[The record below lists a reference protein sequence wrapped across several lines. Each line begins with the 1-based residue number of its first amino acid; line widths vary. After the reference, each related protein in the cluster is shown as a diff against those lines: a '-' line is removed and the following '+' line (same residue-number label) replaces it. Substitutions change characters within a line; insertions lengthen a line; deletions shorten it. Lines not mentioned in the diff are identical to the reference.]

1 MVGTVEMGSFN
12 CNRSTCEG
20 NKETEHRMVVLPA
33 LSSPRMRIRCSLD
46 PKRESNRLEKRV
58 PIRKRDMGYECANGE
73 GFGYGVQMGSVW
85 GIVEMVVIIGMVKI
99 QVTMI

>member
-46 PKRESNRLEKRV
+46 PKRESNRLEKR
-58 PIRKRDMGYECANGE
+58 DMGYECENGE
-73 GFGYGVQMGSVW
+73 GFGYGVQMGRVW
-85 GIVEMVVIIGMVKI
+85 GIVEMVVIMGMVKI

>member
-12 CNRSTCEG
+12 CNRSICEG

-58 PIRKRDMGYECANGE
+58 PIRKRDMGYECENGE
-73 GFGYGVQMGSVW
+73 GLGNSRNGGDNGNGKNTGNMDMTQ
-85 GIVEMVVIIGMVKI
+85 ITATT
-99 QVTMI
+99 Q